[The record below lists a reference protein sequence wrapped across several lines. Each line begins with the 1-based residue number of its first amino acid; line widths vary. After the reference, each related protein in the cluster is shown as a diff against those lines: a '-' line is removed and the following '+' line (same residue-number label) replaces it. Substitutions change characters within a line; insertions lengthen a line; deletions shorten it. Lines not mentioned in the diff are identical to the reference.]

1 MSTVGGTC
9 TKSSCVFSISRM
21 FKGTMTMSD
30 SSHVSDSVVTLHM
43 AGVAPLVNIAL
54 DSFETTGATAAMKQ
68 KKVKKASDWHLN
80 KYPILVI
87 ARVIYKAID
96 PFYEIIGAIWKA
108 EPLHAAFTEHRML
121 LFSKYMSVGP

>member
-9 TKSSCVFSISRM
+9 TKSSSVFSISRM
-21 FKGTMTMSD
+21 FEGTMTMSD

-43 AGVAPLVNIAL
+43 GGVAPLLNTAL
-54 DSFETTGATAAMKQ
+54 DSFKTTGATAAMTQ

-80 KYPILVI
+80 KHPFVVI
-87 ARVIYKAID
+87 ALVIYKSFD

-108 EPLHAAFTEHRML
+108 ERVHAAFTEHRMFL
-121 LFSKYMSVGP
+121 SSKYMSVGP